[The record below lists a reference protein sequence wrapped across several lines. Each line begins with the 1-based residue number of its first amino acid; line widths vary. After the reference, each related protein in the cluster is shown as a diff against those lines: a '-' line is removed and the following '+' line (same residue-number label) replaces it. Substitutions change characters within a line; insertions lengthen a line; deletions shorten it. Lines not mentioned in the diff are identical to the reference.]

1 MTVSG
6 ELGVGDRPLFEGLQQ
21 WHGFLL
27 RKAAQAVTECAER
40 NLCALQVTMRQFGVL
55 SVVAAE
61 PGLNQR
67 AVGNKLR
74 IDRTTIVALVDK
86 LEGTGLMERRRGPDR
101 RTSALHLTEQG
112 IARLLEAQEVLAEVH
127 QEFLGPLS
135 AEEREALRNLLV
147 RLVVRQPGL

>member
-1 MTVSG
+1 M
-6 ELGVGDRPLFEGLQQ
+6 FEGLQQ

-40 NLCALQVTMRQFGVL
+40 NLCPLHVTMRQFGVL

-147 RLVVRQPGL
+147 RLAVREPGL